1 LVSSTQPDYFHHTW
15 SISLSLVFCKETS
28 CNMKRYLVF
37 LSVLLTLF
45 SGVAVAVTI
54 GAPPA
59 KALAASNRPQEYLA
73 LGNSVAFGFN
83 PLLNESN
90 ANNFIGY
97 PTPVAAAL
105 KEKLTNPSCPG
116 ETSSHFIS
124 LAGSDNGC
132 GAYRLN
138 FPLHVAYSTTQT
150 QLEYADGFLQ
160 SHHKTLVVS
169 IDIGANDLFVL
180 INGCKANVGC
190 IQLGLPG
197 MLATLSANLDTIY
210 GHIRN
215 LDGYHHKLVALTYYS
230 LNYSDPTG
238 TFLISQ
244 VNKVVT
250 DRTLAWKG
258 IIADGFDAFAD
269 ASTASGG
276 DTCAAGLRIV
286 LSTSPLTCDIH
297 PSPAG
302 RDLLARAIVKALRTD
317 D

>member
-1 LVSSTQPDYFHHTW
+1 
-15 SISLSLVFCKETS
+15 
-28 CNMKRYLVF
+28 MKRYLIF

-45 SGVAVAVTI
+45 SGVAVAVTV
-54 GAPPA
+54 GAHPA
-59 KALAASNRPQEYLA
+59 TALAASNRPQEYLA

-83 PLLNESN
+83 PLLDRSN
-90 ANNFIGY
+90 ADNFIGY

-105 KEKLTNPSCPG
+105 KESLTNASCPG

-124 LAGSDNGC
+124 LTGSDHGC
-132 GAYRLN
+132 GDYRHL
-138 FPLHVAYSTTQT
+138 FPLHVAYSTS
-150 QLEYADGFLQ
+150 QLEFADRFLQ
-160 SHHKTLVVS
+160 SHPKTLVVS

-180 INGCKANVGC
+180 EHGCGVVPPTPPTQAEIQC
-190 IQLGLPG
+190 ILGGLPA
-197 MLATLSANLDTIY
+197 MLATLSAKLDTIY

-230 LNYSDPTG
+230 LNYSDPVG
-238 TFLISQ
+238 TSVISQ
-244 VNKVVT
+244 VNEVVAA
-250 DRTLAWKG
+250 RTLAWGG
-258 IIADGFDAFAD
+258 IVASGFDAFAA

-297 PSPAG
+297 PSPTG
-302 RDLLARAIVKALRTD
+302 RDLLAQAIVNALRTD

>member
-1 LVSSTQPDYFHHTW
+1 MLHTRMRW
-15 SISLSLVFCKETS
+15 LIAAV
-28 CNMKRYLVF
+28 
-37 LSVLLTLF
+37 VLLATLATTLLA
-45 SGVAVAVTI
+45 G
-54 GAPPA
+54 PA
-59 KALAASNRPQEYLA
+59 LRSTLAASSRPQEYLA

-83 PLLNESN
+83 PTLDFSN

-105 KEKLTNPSCPG
+105 KESLTNASCPG

-124 LAGSDNGC
+124 ISGSDHGC

-138 FPLHVAYSTTQT
+138 FPLHVAYSPAQTQT
-150 QLEYADGFLQ
+150 QLDFTDTFLQ
-160 SHHKTLVVS
+160 SNPQTLVVS

-180 INGCKANVGC
+180 VDSCGGNAGC
-190 IQLGLPG
+190 IQSGLPA

-215 LDGYHHKLVALTYYS
+215 TDSYRHKLVALTYYS

-238 TFLISQ
+238 TGLISQ
-244 VNKVVT
+244 VNQVVA
-250 DRTLAWKG
+250 DRTLAWGG
-258 IIADGFDAFAD
+258 IVADGFGAFFA

-286 LSTSPLTCDIH
+286 LSLSPLTCDIH
-297 PSPAG
+297 PSIAG
-302 RDLLARAIVKALRTD
+302 RDLLAQTIVNALRTD
-317 D
+317 

>member
-1 LVSSTQPDYFHHTW
+1 MLHTRMRRL
-15 SISLSLVFCKETS
+15 IA
-28 CNMKRYLVF
+28 
-37 LSVLLTLF
+37 
-45 SGVAVAVTI
+45 AVALLVMLATTLLA
-54 GAPPA
+54 GPA
-59 KALAASNRPQEYLA
+59 VHSALAASSRPQAYLA

-83 PLLNESN
+83 PLLGRSN
-90 ANNFIGY
+90 AGNFIGY

-105 KEKLTNPSCPG
+105 KENLTNLSCPG

-132 GAYRLN
+132 GAYRAN
-138 FPLHVAYSTTQT
+138 FPLHVAYSGT
-150 QLEYADGFLQ
+150 QLAFTDAFLQ
-160 SHHKTLVVS
+160 SHPMTLVVS

-180 INGCKANVGC
+180 LDACSVQANPSLC
-190 IQLGLPG
+190 IQAGLPG

-244 VNKVVT
+244 VNQVVAA
-250 DRTLAWKG
+250 RTLAWGG
-258 IIADGFDAFAD
+258 IVADGFGAFAA
-269 ASTASGG
+269 ASTAFGG

-286 LSTSPLTCDIH
+286 VLSSPLTCDIH

-302 RDLLARAIVKALRTD
+302 RDLLAQAIVNALRID
-317 D
+317 